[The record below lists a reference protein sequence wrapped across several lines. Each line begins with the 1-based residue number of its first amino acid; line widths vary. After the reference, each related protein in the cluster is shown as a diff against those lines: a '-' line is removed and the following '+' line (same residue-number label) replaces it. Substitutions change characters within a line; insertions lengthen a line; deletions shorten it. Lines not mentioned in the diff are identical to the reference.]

1 MPSHMSVVIVQ
12 DSFVILF
19 IVAVGFWFAVLSDE
33 VTLFAEVFVFSVLY
47 KLKSVSHLLN
57 CFKGW

>member
-33 VTLFAEVFVFSVLY
+33 VTSQLGLAGSSKQIIILVEMTT
-47 KLKSVSHLLN
+47 
-57 CFKGW
+57 